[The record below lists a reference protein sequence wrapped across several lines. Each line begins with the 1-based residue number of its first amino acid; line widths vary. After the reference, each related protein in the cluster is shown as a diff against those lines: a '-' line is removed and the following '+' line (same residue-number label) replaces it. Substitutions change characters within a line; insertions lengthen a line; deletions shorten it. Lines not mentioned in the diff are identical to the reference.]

1 MSIELI
7 AQLRAHADQD
17 PGALAYRQAA
27 DGATLSYAELLR
39 RAEEF
44 AGRLSLPGETV
55 VPIVCPNACQSAVA
69 LLGTWMA
76 DCCAFPISPESTPA
90 ERRAFETLPP
100 PPAGTRLLLQSSGTT
115 GRPRIVCRSGESLNA
130 VCRQMCTATG
140 IAAKDQV
147 LAVAPLCHSYGL
159 EHGLLMPIWAGAAV
173 HLCPGFDLPLSLRE
187 LEQSAIT
194 FLPGVPAMYEMICT
208 LATRGSRWPSLRR
221 AYSAGAPLPRKIFD
235 GMRDQFDVH
244 VSQLYGATEV
254 GSITFDDPD
263 APGFDPAT
271 VGQPMDGVEL
281 HIDGEGESGIVCV
294 RARSMF
300 SRYLDD
306 EASPLQDGFFATGDL
321 GRIDATGRLTIA
333 GRLSLLID
341 VGGLKVN
348 PAEVEQVLAEHPA
361 VAAAVVVP
369 LKQSETV
376 WRIKAVLTP
385 READHPPD
393 GEALRRFARER
404 LAAFKVPRVFE
415 IRSTLPRTASGK
427 ILRHLVDA

>member
-7 AQLRAHADQD
+7 AQLHAHADRA
-17 PGALAYRQAA
+17 PNALAYRQAA
-27 DGATLSYAELLR
+27 DGRTLTYADLLR

-44 AGRLSLPGETV
+44 ASQLSLPAESV
-55 VPIVCPNACQSAVA
+55 VPIVCGNTCESAVT

-76 DCCAFPISPESTPA
+76 DCCAFPISPESAPA

-130 VCRQMCTATG
+130 VCRQMFTATG
-140 IAAKDQV
+140 MSSQDRV

-173 HLCPGFDLPLSLRE
+173 HLCPGLDLPLLLRE
-187 LEQSAIT
+187 LEQSTIT
-194 FLPGVPAMYEMICT
+194 FLPGVPAVYEMICT

-235 GMRDQFDVH
+235 GMQNHFNIR

-254 GSITFDDPD
+254 GSITFDDPG
-263 APGFDPAT
+263 APGFNPAT
-271 VGQPMDGVEL
+271 VGQPMEGVEL
-281 HIDGEGESGIVCV
+281 RIDGAGESGTVCV
-294 RARSMF
+294 WARSMF

-306 EASPLQDGFFATGDL
+306 EASPLQDGFFPTGDL
-321 GRIDATGRLTIA
+321 GRIDATGRLTIT

-369 LKQSETV
+369 MKQSETV

-385 READHPPD
+385 RDADHPPD
-393 GEALRRFARER
+393 VEAVRRFARQR
-404 LAAFKVPRVFE
+404 LAAYKVPRVFE
-415 IRSTLPRTASGK
+415 IRSALPRTATGK
-427 ILRHLVDA
+427 ILRPLVDA